1 MAEST
6 FNVTTETLGI
16 VGFPLPLEQVGVVQV
31 DDVISANGYN
41 FRVTKTEG
49 KTAYLLPLLNLNI
62 RVNLPL
68 CAE

>member
-31 DDVISANGYN
+31 DDVISANGYD
-41 FRVTKTEG
+41 FRVTKIDGETV
-49 KTAYLLPLLNLNI
+49 YLLPLLDVNI
-62 RVNLPL
+62 EAYLPI
-68 CAE
+68 CPE